1 MTEDRS
7 GKGLDRIIRPGE
19 ILFDAGNPEHRLLL
33 QSLLVNQT
41 SFLDQQVQLSDG
53 NPAWKVVP
61 HEDSA
66 DLLAT
71 ASDKITVYL
80 SALVG
85 SRPFGYLRD
94 AHSYLERSGFLEI
107 PETCFLLI
115 PRVHFYNWLPANGV
129 PDLVSM
135 DPNLHTP
142 TTIDLTVFE
151 HPESSQ
157 RFVFQAFEHGRV
169 RKPTDADWTNY
180 SIPYDAGVYL
190 SDAGKI
196 LGLRQLGLMPPKII
210 DLK

>member
-61 HEDSA
+61 HEASA
-66 DLLAT
+66 DPLAT
-71 ASDKITVYL
+71 ASDAVTGYL
-80 SALVG
+80 SPLIG
-85 SRPFGYLRD
+85 GRPYGYPK
-94 AHSYLERSGFLEI
+94 AEHSYLERSGFLAI
-107 PETCFLLI
+107 PGIGSLII
-115 PRVHFYNWLPANGV
+115 PRVHFCNWLPENGV
-129 PDLVSM
+129 LDLMSF
-135 DPNLHTP
+135 DPNLYSP
-142 TTIDLTVFE
+142 QTIDLVVFE
-151 HPESSQ
+151 YPESSQ